1 MIAPAAWS
9 RATDHLVRMLRS
21 RRPDLGAHATV
32 QACIAAC
39 FDCAQA
45 CRACGTACR
54 DLLAAMP

>member
-1 MIAPAAWS
+1 M
-9 RATDHLVRMLRS
+9 DHLARMLRS